1 MLIQIQ
7 EYGFRKINIILTYF
21 YKIFLSV
28 IIITG
33 VFAPFLAN
41 NKPIFLYANGE
52 IKFPVLSQDNY
63 LEEKN
68 PAQFSINPII
78 PFHPSETG
86 PDLEVSPLTKS
97 HSGNVHI
104 LGTDEIG
111 RDLFAGII
119 HGCKYSLMVGI
130 LSMLIAGLIG
140 IPLGAIAGYYGDT
153 GPRVQSSQF
162 FAIFLALFPSW
173 FYAFIG
179 IPGYLFSSE
188 PSIGN
193 SIFVKIL
200 LFVFLFILIYRLLFF
215 SLQKINLKQFTVVIP
230 LDILLSRILEI
241 KASIPTFLLILAI
254 SVLFDP
260 GLDIVILVLGLTA
273 WTTYARYTRGEML
286 KIKNM
291 EYILAGKTLGIKS
304 LRIIFL
310 HAVPNM
316 KGTLFVLTAFG
327 AGGAILAESGLSFLG
342 IGSDS
347 EIVTWG
353 ALLSEARKNYA
364 DWWMAIFPGS
374 MLFFTVLSLNSLGE
388 NLKNK

>member
-7 EYGFRKINIILTYF
+7 EFDFQNIKIILTIF
-21 YKIFLSV
+21 YKIFLSLV
-28 IIITG
+28 IVTG
-33 VFAPFLAN
+33 ALAPFLAN
-41 NKPIFLYANGE
+41 NKPILLYTGSE
-52 IKFPVLSQDNY
+52 FKFPVLSTDNY
-63 LEEKN
+63 LIKKQSI
-68 PAQFSINPII
+68 QFSINPPI

-86 PDLEVSPLTKS
+86 PDLEVVPLS
-97 HSGNVHI
+97 RSQSGNIHI

-130 LSMLIAGLIG
+130 FSMLIAGLIG

-153 GPRVQSSQF
+153 GPRIRSTQF
-162 FAIFLALFPSW
+162 FAIFFALFPSW

-200 LFVFLFILIYRLLFF
+200 FFIFLFILIYSLLLFF
-215 SLQKINLKQFTVVIP
+215 VQIISLKQFTIAIP
-230 LDILLSRILEI
+230 FDILLSRILEI

-254 SVLFDP
+254 SVLFNP

-353 ALLSEARKNYA
+353 ALLSEARKNYS

-374 MLFFTVLSLNSLGE
+374 MLFFTVLSLNALGE

>member
-7 EYGFRKINIILTYF
+7 EYDFRKINTILTII
-21 YKIFLSV
+21 YKIFLSL

-33 VFAPFLAN
+33 ALAPFLAN
-41 NKPIFLYANGE
+41 NKPILLYTGSE
-52 IKFPVLSQDNY
+52 IKFPVLSTDNY
-63 LEEKN
+63 LIKKQSI
-68 PAQFSINPII
+68 QFSINPPI

-86 PDLEVSPLTKS
+86 PDLEVVPLS
-97 HSGNVHI
+97 RSQSGNIHF

-140 IPLGAIAGYYGDT
+140 IPLGAIAGYYGDA
-153 GPRVQSSQF
+153 GPRIQSTQF
-162 FAIFLALFPSW
+162 FAIFFSLFPSW

-179 IPGYLFSSE
+179 IPGYLFSSNS
-188 PSIGN
+188 SIGN
-193 SIFVKIL
+193 SIFVKII
-200 LFVFLFILIYRLLFF
+200 LFVFLFILIYKLLLFF
-215 SLQKINLKQFTVVIP
+215 LQKIILKQFTIIIP
-230 LDILLSRILEI
+230 LDIMLSRILEI

-342 IGSDS
+342 IGSDT

-353 ALLSEARKNYA
+353 ALLSEARKNYS

-374 MLFFTVLSLNSLGE
+374 MLFFTVLSLNALGE